1 MNTWQVCY
9 RLLRNQAWGYWVNAV
24 VWGIFHALPLLPA
37 LFTRTIL
44 DKLTG
49 DAEVSWSISTLLAL
63 LVGIGLARFAM
74 LLGNFLLYI
83 RFRIQLT
90 GTLRINMLREI
101 LRQPGADA
109 LPNSPGEAVSRF
121 TGDVREVT
129 GFAVD
134 RLVDLWGF
142 LALPVVGLSVMFSI
156 NPRITLVVIIPLAAV
171 IVVINLMRQRLERYR
186 DERRRAA
193 SRVIGFIAEMFGSV
207 QAVKVANAEQHI
219 NERLAELNEERRR
232 ASLKDTLFRQLI
244 DTSFMSTVE
253 ISTGIILIMAGQAM
267 SQGTFT
273 VGDFA
278 LFVAYL
284 WEVTEGLT
292 FLGNMFAVQKQT
304 DVSVHRMARQ
314 IENVRRTTESDFA
327 GAEAQGAKSQVAGG
341 QVAGG
346 QAAGGEQTITVERA
360 GWNAYETLVA
370 PTPVYLDGDFPPIPY
385 WPKVQSDRLQRL
397 TVQNLSYL
405 HPTTGRGITDINLD
419 LHRGSFTVITGR
431 IGAGKSTLLR
441 VLLGLL
447 PLDTG
452 EVRWNGELV
461 EDRDNFFVPPRAAYT
476 GQVPRLF
483 SDTLRHNILMGMP
496 EDEADLEAAIY
507 GAVMEKD
514 LADLEAG
521 FETMV
526 GPRGVRLSGGQ
537 IQRSAAARMIVRR
550 PELYVFDDL
559 SSALDVETERTLWAR
574 LFDHNRTNGDTPTCL
589 VVSHRRA
596 ALRRADHIIVL
607 KEGAVEDEGTLDELL
622 GRCREMQQLWE
633 GRT

>member
-1 MNTWQVCY
+1 MNSWQACY
-9 RLLRNQAWGYWVNAV
+9 RLLRNQAWGYWINALL
-24 VWGIFHALPLLPA
+24 WGIFHALPLLPA

-49 DAEVSWSISTLLAL
+49 DAEVGWSISTLLAL
-63 LVGIGLARFAM
+63 LVGIGVARFAM
-74 LLGNFLLYI
+74 LLGNFLFYI
-83 RFRIQLT
+83 RFRNQLT

-101 LRQPGADA
+101 LRQPGAAA

-129 GFAVD
+129 RFAVD
-134 RLVDLWGF
+134 RLVDVWGF
-142 LALPVVGLSVMFSI
+142 LALPVIGLSVMFSI
-156 NPRITLVVIIPLAAV
+156 NARVTWVIIIPLAVV
-171 IVVINLMRQRLERYR
+171 IVVINLMRQRMERYR

-207 QAVKVANAEQHI
+207 QAVKVANAERHI
-219 NERLAELNEERRR
+219 NERLSELNEERRQ
-232 ASLKDTLFRQLI
+232 ASLRDTLFGELI
-244 DTSFMSTVE
+244 ATSFMSTVE

-267 SQGTFT
+267 SQGNFT

-314 IENVRRTTESDFA
+314 IENVRRTTESDFT
-327 GAEAQGAKSQVAGG
+327 GAESQGAGEQVAGTPQILKVNG
-341 QVAGG
+341 IAI
-346 QAAGGEQTITVERA
+346 EKA
-360 GWNAYETLVA
+360 GWAAYETLVA
-370 PTPVYLDGDFPPIPY
+370 PTPVYLNGNFPPIPY
-385 WPKVQSDRLQRL
+385 WPKVNSDQLQTLEAQRL
-397 TVQNLSYL
+397 TYR
-405 HPTTGRGITDINLD
+405 HPTTGRGIADVNLS
-419 LHRGSFTVITGR
+419 LARGSFTVITGR

-447 PLDTG
+447 PLDSG
-452 EVRWNGELV
+452 EVRWNGEVV
-461 EDRDNFFVPPRAAYT
+461 ERRDDFFVPPRAAYT
-476 GQVPRLF
+476 SQVPRLF
-483 SDTLRHNILMGMP
+483 SDTLRNNILMGMP
-496 EDEADLEAAIY
+496 EAEADLEGAIY

-514 LADLEAG
+514 LVDLEAG

-537 IQRSAAARMIVRR
+537 IQRSAAARMLVRR

-559 SSALDVETERTLWAR
+559 SSALDVETEKTLWER
-574 LFDHNRTNGDTPTCL
+574 LFDQNPTGDTPTCL

-596 ALRRADHIIVL
+596 ALRRADHIVVL
-607 KEGAVEDEGTLDELL
+607 KEGDVEDEGTLDELL
-622 GRCREMQQLWE
+622 GRCEEMKQLWE
-633 GRT
+633 GRA

>member
-9 RLLRNQAWGYWVNAV
+9 RLLRNQPRSYLLNALM
-24 VWGIFHALPLLPA
+24 WGIFHAMPLLPA
-37 LFTRTIL
+37 LITRNIFNQ
-44 DKLTG
+44 LTG
-49 DAEVSWSISTLLAL
+49 DAAVGWNIPTLLAL
-63 LVGIGLARFAM
+63 LVGIGLARFA
-74 LLGNFLLYI
+74 LLIGNFLLYI
-83 RFRIQLT
+83 RFRNHLT
-90 GTLRINMLREI
+90 GTLRLNMLREI
-101 LRQPGADA
+101 LRHPGAA
-109 LPNSPGEAVSRF
+109 SLPNSPGEAVSRF
-121 TGDVREVT
+121 TGDVNEVT
-129 GFAVD
+129 RFAVD
-134 RLVDLWGF
+134 RMVDLWGF
-142 LALPVVGLSVMFSI
+142 LALPVIGLGVMFSI
-156 NPRITLVVIIPLAAV
+156 NARITWVIIIPLALV
-171 IVVINLMRQRLERYR
+171 MVMINLLRRRMERYR

-207 QAVKVANAEQHI
+207 QAVKVANAETHI
-219 NERLAELNEERRR
+219 NARLAELNEERRQAALR
-232 ASLKDTLFRQLI
+232 DTVFGELI
-244 DTSFMSTVE
+244 ATSFMSTVE

-267 SQGTFT
+267 SQGAFT

-278 LFVAYL
+278 LFVSYL

-314 IENVRRTTESDFA
+314 IENVRRTGESDFT
-327 GAEAQGAKSQVAGG
+327 GAEARGAGG
-341 QVAGG
+341 QVAG
-346 QAAGGEQTITVERA
+346 AGKTLMVNGIAIERA
-360 GWNAYETLVA
+360 GWAAYEKLVA
-370 PTPVYLDGDFPPIPY
+370 PTPVYLDGNFPPIPY
-385 WPKVQSDRLQRL
+385 QPKCNADRLQRL
-397 TVQNLSYL
+397 VAQGISYR
-405 HPTTGRGITDINLD
+405 HPTTGRGIRDIHLE
-419 LHRGSFTVITGR
+419 LERGSFTVVTGR

-447 PLDTG
+447 PLDRG
-452 EVRWNGELV
+452 EVRWNGELI
-461 EDRDNFFVPPRAAYT
+461 ERRDDFFVPPRAAYT
-476 GQVPRLF
+476 SQVPRLF
-483 SDTLRHNILMGMP
+483 SDTLRNNILMGMP
-496 EDEADLEAAIY
+496 EEEADLEGAIY

-514 LADLEAG
+514 LGDLEAG

-559 SSALDVETERTLWAR
+559 SSALDVETERTLWDR
-574 LFDHNRTNGDTPTCL
+574 LFDHNKTNGDTPTCL

-622 GRCREMQQLWE
+622 KRCREMQQLWE

>member
-1 MNTWQVCY
+1 MNTWQLCY
-9 RLLRNQAWGYWVNAV
+9 RLLRNQPWGYLSNAV
-24 VWGIFHALPLLPA
+24 LWGIFHALPLLPA
-37 LFTRTIL
+37 LLTRTIL
-44 DKLTG
+44 NKLTG

-63 LVGIGLARFAM
+63 VVGIGVARFAM
-74 LLGNFLLYI
+74 LIGNFWVYI
-83 RFRIQLT
+83 KFRNQLT
-90 GTLRINMLREI
+90 GTLRLNMLREI
-101 LRQPGADA
+101 LRHPGAAA

-129 GFAVD
+129 RFAVD
-134 RLVDLWGF
+134 RMVDVWGLV
-142 LALPVVGLSVMFSI
+142 ALPVVGLAVMFSI
-156 NPRITLVVIIPLAAV
+156 NARITWVVIVPLLLV
-171 IVVINLMRQRLERYR
+171 MVVINMMRQRLERYR

-219 NERLAELNEERRR
+219 NTRLADLNEERRR

-292 FLGNMFAVQKQT
+292 FIGNMFAVQKQV

-314 IENVRRTTESDFA
+314 IENVQRTNESDFA
-327 GAEAQGAKSQVAGG
+327 GAESQVAGG
-341 QVAGG
+341 QVASGR
-346 QAAGGEQTITVERA
+346 QALTVNGIAIEKA
-360 GWNAYETLVA
+360 GWAAYEKLVA
-370 PTPVYLDGDFPPIPY
+370 PTPVYLDGNFPPIPH
-385 WPKVQSDRLQRL
+385 WPKSSADRLQTL
-397 TVQNLSYL
+397 VAQSLSYR
-405 HPTTGRGITDINLD
+405 HPSTGRGITNVNLY
-419 LHRGSFTVITGR
+419 LERGSFTVVTGR

-447 PLDTG
+447 PLDSG
-452 EVRWNGELV
+452 EVRWNGQVV
-461 EDRDNFFVPPRAAYT
+461 EERDNFFVPPRSTYT

-483 SDTLRHNILMGMP
+483 SDTLRNNILMGIP
-496 EDEADLEAAIY
+496 EPVADLDGAIY

-537 IQRSAAARMIVRR
+537 IQRSAAARMVVRQ

-559 SSALDVETERTLWAR
+559 SSALDVETEKTLWDR
-574 LFDHNRTNGDTPTCL
+574 LFAQGTRNGDVPTCL

-596 ALRRADHIIVL
+596 ALRRADHILVL
-607 KEGAVEDEGTLDELL
+607 KEGEVEDEGTLDELL
-622 GRCREMQQLWE
+622 GRCEEMQQLWE

>member
-1 MNTWQVCY
+1 
-9 RLLRNQAWGYWVNAV
+9 LRNQAWGYWGNALL
-24 VWGIFHALPLLPA
+24 WGIFHALPLLPA
-37 LFTRTIL
+37 LITRAVL

-49 DAEVSWSISTLLAL
+49 DAAVGWSIGTLLAL
-63 LVGIGLARFAM
+63 LVGIGVARFGM
-74 LLGNFLLYI
+74 LIGNFWLYI
-83 RFRIQLT
+83 RFRNQLT
-90 GTLRINMLREI
+90 GTLRLNMLRAV
-101 LRQPGADA
+101 LRQPGAAA

-129 GFAVD
+129 RFAVD
-134 RLVDLWGF
+134 RLVDVWGF
-142 LALPVVGLSVMFSI
+142 VALPVIGLGIMFSI
-156 NPRITLVVIIPLAAV
+156 NARITWVIIVPLAIV
-171 IVVINLMRQRLERYR
+171 IVVINLMRQRMERYR
-186 DERRRAA
+186 DDRRRAA

-207 QAVKVANAEQHI
+207 QAVKVANAERHV
-219 NERLAELNEERRR
+219 NARLADLNEERRS
-232 ASLKDTLFRQLI
+232 AALKDTLFGELI
-244 DTSFMSTVE
+244 ATSFTSTVE

-314 IENVRRTTESDFA
+314 IENVRRVNESDFT
-327 GAEAQGAKSQVAGG
+327 GAEAQMTSVPGAAPRTVQVNGLA
-341 QVAGG
+341 
-346 QAAGGEQTITVERA
+346 VERA
-360 GWNAYETLVA
+360 GWAVYETLVA
-370 PTPVYLDGDFPPIPY
+370 PTPVYLDGNFPPIPY
-385 WPKVQSDRLQRL
+385 QPKRNSDRLQTL
-397 TVQNLSYL
+397 VAQGLSYR
-405 HPTTGRGITDINLD
+405 HPTTGRGIAGVNLH
-419 LHRGSFTVITGR
+419 LQRGSFTVVTGR

-452 EVRWNGELV
+452 EVRWNGQLIEQ
-461 EDRDNFFVPPRAAYT
+461 RDDFFVPPRAAYT
-476 GQVPRLF
+476 SQVPRLF
-483 SDTLRHNILMGMP
+483 SDTLRNNILMGMP
-496 EDEADLEAAIY
+496 EEEADLAGAIY

-514 LADLEAG
+514 LVDLEAG

-559 SSALDVETERTLWAR
+559 SSALDVETEKTLWDR
-574 LFDHNRTNGDTPTCL
+574 LFDHNKTNGDTPTCL

-607 KEGAVEDEGTLDELL
+607 KEGHVEDEGSLDELL